1 MASTTTMTANPEV
14 QQHDRA
20 RWWQFAPLM
29 RLAFWQGCAEL
40 LRKPAQSLPFVLS
53 LALMLAMF
61 VTLVVISR
69 TLWLQPIAGVRDIEQ
84 IQRLEFKIEIG
95 GMQASFFGVE
105 MFDSLQQKL
114 AGHQFA
120 LLGFGQEDLLI
131 DSQSVKVVQILTN
144 TSAAEMLGL
153 QLLQGQLPVQSSGT
167 QQVWIS
173 KALWQT
179 HFASN
184 PQAIG
189 STVTLRGNK
198 LTIAG
203 VVEHFAG
210 HPQSDYTQPF
220 QIWQFLSPTDLTKMK
235 AHLGSSIL
243 LSRHAKNQPLQTI
256 DLKNW
261 FTALMKQSGDVSAAM
276 ATQVQVSQQPYQQ
289 MILGQSALLSLLL
302 LGVSALLLAVTLLN
316 LANLTAGRF
325 TGRQREMALQLVAG
339 CTPHRLRLLVWF
351 ELLAWTLPSL
361 LLSFWMAAWILRVL
375 PDLTGDLF
383 PLVNQMQLSFAD
395 AGLML
400 CTVLP
405 LTWLL
410 TMPLIPSQLGSQL
423 QSYLAGSGKGVSA
436 QRSLA
441 KGWLL
446 LQVWLSTSIVLT
458 AASLTLSSYRYIY
471 QDLGYQ
477 RVEAMYLE
485 PKATTVL
492 EDAKTP
498 PTAAQNQAA
507 FLRWQGF
514 KQLIQ
519 QQQPDLLVLQAEALP
534 VQESFFMQTFE
545 QEGNE
550 QQVMV
555 KTQQIDL
562 DYIELFQISV
572 LQGRSFQPQ
581 DVNQTQPMPVLINQ
595 HYASQLVGAKLEQA
609 IGLTLTQ
616 EKKQFKVIGVVQN
629 TKSMLLLPNLYHLP
643 THTIKPGLVLTKRG
657 GAEAISPQEQQQIAQ
672 LLQQAGL
679 SEPLRWSSLPELF
692 NQQTRQARLNL
703 YLISLL
709 AATSLVLA
717 ILGVAGIGRLYSH
730 QRRYELAVRL
740 ATGASQRQLYQWML
754 TPLVPI
760 LALAVL
766 FALLLSSQLLT
777 QLWVHYPTM
786 QQLDL
791 SWQLAL
797 ALLMWLV
804 ALLAGWW
811 PVRQTLKQDPL
822 QTLRS
827 L

>member
-1 MASTTTMTANPEV
+1 MASTTSMTANPEV

-29 RLAFWQGCAEL
+29 RLAFWQGCSEL

-61 VTLVVISR
+61 VSLIVISR

-84 IQRLEFKIEIG
+84 IQHLEFKIKMG
-95 GMQASFFGVE
+95 AAQANFFGVE
-105 MFDSLQQKL
+105 MFDDLQQQL

-120 LLGFGQEDLLI
+120 LLGFEQENLSL

-144 TSAAEMLGL
+144 TTAADLLGL
-153 QLLQGQLPVQSSGT
+153 QLLQGQLPAQSSGT

-173 KALWQT
+173 KALWQE
-179 HFASN
+179 HFASS
-184 PQAIG
+184 PQVLG
-189 STVTLRGNK
+189 KTVTLRGNR

-210 HPQSDYTQPF
+210 HDFSDFTQPY
-220 QIWQFLSPTDLTKMK
+220 QIWQFLSPTDLTSMQAQLK
-235 AHLGSSIL
+235 STVL
-243 LSRHAKNQPLQTI
+243 LTRHKKDLPLQTA

-261 FTALMKQSGDVSAAM
+261 FVNYTKGDHIAASMLKQI
-276 ATQVQVSQQPYQQ
+276 QVTQQPYQQ
-289 MILGQSALLSLLL
+289 FILGQSALLSLLL

-325 TGRQREMALQLVAG
+325 TGREREMALQLVAG
-339 CTPHRLRLLVWF
+339 CTRHRLRLLVWF

-361 LLSFWMAAWILRVL
+361 LLSFWMAAWILRLL
-375 PDLTGDLF
+375 PDFTGDLF
-383 PLVNQMQLSFAD
+383 PLVNKMQLSFAD

-400 CTVLP
+400 ITVLL

-410 TMPLIPSQLGSQL
+410 TLPLIPSQLGSQL
-423 QSYLAGSGKGVSA
+423 QSFLAASGKGVST

-458 AASLTLSSYRYIY
+458 AGSLTLSSYHHIF

-477 RVEAMYLE
+477 RIAAMYLE
-485 PKATTVL
+485 PKATTAL

-498 PTAAQNQAA
+498 PTAAQNQAE

-519 QQQPDLLVLQAEALP
+519 QQQPDIQVLQAEGMPLQLRFSMRYYK
-534 VQESFFMQTFE
+534 QEDSD
-545 QEGNE
+545 

-555 KTQQIDL
+555 KTEQIDL
-562 DYIELFQISV
+562 GYVELFQMPI
-572 LQGRSFQPQ
+572 LHGRSLQLQ
-581 DVNQTQPMPVLINQ
+581 DANQTQPRSILIDQ
-595 HYASQLVGAKLEQA
+595 QYASQLVGADLKKA
-609 IGLTLTQ
+609 IGLSLVQ
-616 EKKQFKVIGVVQN
+616 GEQQFKVIGIVQK
-629 TKSMLLLPNLYHLP
+629 TKSMFTMPSLYHLP
-643 THTIKPGLVLTKRG
+643 NHTIKPGLVLSKRG
-657 GAEAISPQEQQQIAQ
+657 GAEAISPQEQQQIEQ
-672 LLQQAGL
+672 LLQQAGF
-679 SEPLRWSSLPELF
+679 SEPLRWSSLAELF
-692 NQQTRQARLNL
+692 SQQTRQARLNL

-709 AATSLVLA
+709 ATTSLVLA

-740 ATGASQRQLYQWML
+740 ATGASQRQLYQLML

-777 QLWVHYPTM
+777 QLWVHYPSM

-811 PVRQTLKQDPL
+811 PVRQTLRQDPL